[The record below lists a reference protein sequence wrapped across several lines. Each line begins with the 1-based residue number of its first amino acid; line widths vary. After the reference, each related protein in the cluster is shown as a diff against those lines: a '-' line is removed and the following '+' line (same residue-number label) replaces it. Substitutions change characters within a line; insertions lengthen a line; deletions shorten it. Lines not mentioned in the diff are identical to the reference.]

1 MMLSSLSQ
9 RTEQMQP
16 SLIRAIADRA
26 LGQKDVIPLMFGEG
40 CWPTS
45 DIAVHALQDA
55 LASNDHFY
63 HPNSGKPSLRRAIA
77 DYQSALYNNQTAIEN
92 ITVTAS
98 GMQALALTA
107 QALISQ
113 GDRIIYIDPVWPN
126 LPEVFKISGAET
138 QPISLYPH
146 QGRWQLDLDQLLSM
160 LDTQI
165 KAVLINSPNNP
176 TGWVCSAEEQKII
189 LDHCRKQGIWI
200 VSDDVY
206 ARLYQHG
213 SLAPGFQHLAN
224 EDDLLISINS
234 FSKAWSMTGWRLG
247 WITAPAALE
256 KTFANLTEFNI
267 ACPAG
272 FIQEAGLAMIERG
285 EAEVSLLQ
293 HRLSKA
299 LTLTRSRLK
308 HLAGVSFIEPDGAFY
323 CFFSVRGLTDSLA
336 FAHAILE
343 QTKVGLAPG
352 LAFGPAGEGYL
363 RLCYAQDEQIL
374 NEAFDRLDEGFNA
387 VRNSLLE

>member
-160 LDTQI
+160 LDSQI

-176 TGWVCSAEEQKII
+176 TGWVMSEEEQQA
-189 LDHCRKQGIWI
+189 LLAHCRHHGIWI
-200 VSDDVY
+200 ITDEVY
-206 ARLYQHG
+206 ARLCRGRQV
-213 SLAPGFQHLAN
+213 APSFQHIASP
-224 EDDLLISINS
+224 DDRIISINS

-247 WITAPAALE
+247 WISAPAELE
-256 KTFANLTEFNI
+256 TVLASLTEFNI

-272 FIQEAGLAMIERG
+272 SIQAAG
-285 EAEVSLLQ
+285 EAMLKQGENEVHLLQ
-293 HRLSKA
+293 HRIDTGFQIIKD
-299 LTLTRSRLK
+299 RLG
-308 HLAGVSFIEPDGAFY
+308 HHQRISFIEPDGAFY
-323 CFFSVRGLTDSLA
+323 VLFGIDGFRDSLELA
-336 FAHAILE
+336 FRILE
-343 QTKVGLAPG
+343 AGKVGLAPG
-352 LAFGPAGEGYL
+352 AAFGPAAEGHL
-363 RLCYAQDEQIL
+363 RLCYAQEPDKL
-374 NEAFDRLDEGFNA
+374 KEACDRLDA
-387 VRNSLLE
+387 VLNRL